1 MAKSAAPA
9 GGRATQAGMAFEAQ
23 VGAWF
28 AAHLA
33 SEMPVGSR
41 FGLASAAQPIRLRFE
56 TGEYLD
62 DIVVSLSDGG
72 TILVQCKTHPTLSS
86 AAESP
91 LADTIGQLV
100 SFLVAHRSGTS
111 AADLSRTAAVLAV
124 QQDAARSLDGLH
136 EACRYFDDGAQW
148 AEATGRLSQ
157 DRQHALDIF
166 ATHARAAWQTE
177 TGRAATDEDVVAL
190 ARLFRVVRF
199 DAGVGGADY
208 RSASQILGARLFEK
222 EDQGDAALDG
232 LLHAV
237 GELIRTG
244 APANRDGLLQR
255 LRKAGIEDTRS
266 PCFDTDLE
274 RLRQLSGQEIKR
286 LARHGRLPVGG
297 GIPIARECMPEMCAA
312 VDGGSLL
319 VIGEPGAGKTGVLVA
334 LAERLPSTAPRV
346 FLSVDRLAG
355 VATGDDLRSE
365 LGLQHP
371 VLDVLAAWPGSA
383 PGVLI
388 IDALDASR
396 GGASEGV
403 FATLIEDGMARIGDR
418 WSIVASI
425 RTFDLRNGRR
435 FRTLV
440 AGTPPSAQYA
450 DPSLGQVRHFCIPR
464 LSDGEVQAV
473 AHAHPELG
481 RLAETAPEPVRKL
494 LQNVFNLSLAAE
506 LIDQGVSADSIRGV
520 ATQADLIERYENERL
535 PSARLQIAIRD
546 AVAVMVERRRLTI
559 PKIAVGNEAIDDA
572 LATGVLA
579 VAGDRIQFA
588 HHVLF
593 DHAASRYYLD
603 WDDSD
608 RLLTQIAKDPAIG
621 LLLGPS
627 LRFAM
632 ERIWCDDGDGRLKI
646 WRLILAIAAAKDVDP
661 IVASVALRAGAE
673 RVAGPADVE
682 GLCDQLRDRTD
693 FADLG
698 STLSRVAR
706 FVRMTIGEANG
717 LSAAAA
723 TAWTTVAKVAL
734 SRGARDYVDG
744 ARILLWSLSEKADFS
759 DAVFSG
765 VFGQAARALL
775 QFAWTTDPP
784 MSNLSSNAIQLVC
797 KSYVTDPDA
806 SRALLERSLEEPHF
820 SAYAHEEAPWL
831 AEGISVIAPL
841 DPAFALRVYATLF
854 GRPAPQ
860 DGHSWIGGGRPS
872 RILPLSSNRRQ
883 DYEHA
888 RWHLEQALPAF
899 LRSSPRTGTDAVSA
913 AVIGQATE
921 TGSQPETREV
931 VAGNVRLR
939 VVEDG
944 LSLQE
949 WRPGS
954 SSDTAPEDQV
964 LSTYTRFLSEASA
977 EHFRLSVEAA
987 RAGET
992 ATSVW
997 ARIFGI
1003 AAERP
1008 GVADDLLW
1016 PLASDPAVLDVP
1028 GLSRDVITY
1037 LSAAYSRHP
1046 LEERTAFEQGLLAR
1060 CQSADARVAD
1070 WSHAM
1075 SARFLSVV
1083 DASTI
1088 ATPEMQSL
1096 RSELESERKLA
1107 GNRPFI
1113 TIETGWGATDD
1124 IADRLLERQGVNL
1137 DQAAD
1142 RDLRLVTRPLE
1153 QVMRAWSKD
1162 ATVEEVADLWRSIA
1176 SVVDA
1181 IDQPDS
1187 PAAHAGT
1194 LHAAWG
1200 TVSNAIEKIAEAKA
1214 YDPEQSGHPKLSDVL
1229 GLVDR
1234 MADSPYPEPSEDT
1247 ESRSMAWG
1255 NWDVRVYAA
1264 ATLVDLAR
1272 RFGGDDAA
1280 IVSRLRPFLSDLE
1293 PTVRLQVAQSLTV
1306 LWNVARPAMWEMAEQ
1321 IARKEEHAGVLGAFV
1336 GRSLISL
1343 VAPEP
1348 ARCEDL
1354 AAVILARQSRTD
1366 EEHKRDSF
1374 DEAVGY
1380 LTAHLRVGHG
1390 RQGPV
1395 QWIQDWAA
1403 DLVRGQAYLWPLVS
1417 ALRSAL
1423 FERYGEEAP
1432 EAAAIQERA
1441 RSILHDIVIAASRAL
1456 GDAMSVLNDQD
1467 AGEVERQ
1474 RAETLARAGDS
1485 LLEHACNQL
1494 YFGSG
1499 AFRSGNNEKP
1509 PGLATPDAMRLF
1521 LQEYLETLDVIGR
1534 SGTARTLHHLI
1545 ELYDFIAA
1553 AAPETVFDRIAAL
1566 IVGPA
1571 AREGYQFESFGST
1584 VLVKL
1589 IRRYLADHR
1598 AVFEDEQRR
1607 ASLVEVLELF
1617 SSAGWPDA
1625 LQLLYELPDLLR

>member
-1 MAKSAAPA
+1 
-9 GGRATQAGMAFEAQ
+9 
-23 VGAWF
+23 
-28 AAHLA
+28 
-33 SEMPVGSR
+33 
-41 FGLASAAQPIRLRFE
+41 
-56 TGEYLD
+56 
-62 DIVVSLSDGG
+62 
-72 TILVQCKTHPTLSS
+72 
-86 AAESP
+86 
-91 LADTIGQLV
+91 
-100 SFLVAHRSGTS
+100 
-111 AADLSRTAAVLAV
+111 
-124 QQDAARSLDGLH
+124 
-136 EACRYFDDGAQW
+136 
-148 AEATGRLSQ
+148 
-157 DRQHALDIF
+157 
-166 ATHARAAWQTE
+166 
-177 TGRAATDEDVVAL
+177 
-190 ARLFRVVRF
+190 
-199 DAGVGGADY
+199 
-208 RSASQILGARLFEK
+208 
-222 EDQGDAALDG
+222 
-232 LLHAV
+232 
-237 GELIRTG
+237 
-244 APANRDGLLQR
+244 
-255 LRKAGIEDTRS
+255 
-266 PCFDTDLE
+266 
-274 RLRQLSGQEIKR
+274 
-286 LARHGRLPVGG
+286 
-297 GIPIARECMPEMCAA
+297 MPELSAA

-334 LAERLPSTAPRV
+334 LAEQLPSTAPRV

-355 VATGDDLRSE
+355 VATGDELRSE

-450 DPSLGQVRHFCIPR
+450 EPSLGQVRHFCIPR

-506 LIDQGVSADSIRGV
+506 LIDRGISADSIRRV
-520 ATQADLIERYENERL
+520 ATQADLVERYEDERL
-535 PSARLQIAIRD
+535 PKARLQIAVRD

-559 PKIAVGNEAIDDA
+559 PKIAVGNEAIDDV

-579 VAGDRIQFA
+579 AAGDRIQFA

-593 DHAASRYYLD
+593 DHAAGRYYLD

-632 ERIWCDDGDGRLKI
+632 ERIWRDDRDGRPKF
-646 WRLILAIAAAKDVDP
+646 WQLILAIAAAKDVDP

-673 RVAGPADVE
+673 RVTGPADVE
-682 GLCDQLRDRTD
+682 GMCDQLRDRTD

-698 STLSRVAR
+698 STLSRVSR

-723 TAWTTVAKVAL
+723 TAWATVAKVAL

-784 MSNLSSNAIQLVC
+784 MSNLSSSAIQLVC
-797 KSYVTDPDA
+797 KSYATDPDA
-806 SRALLERSLEEPHF
+806 SRALLERTLEEPHF

-831 AEGISVIAPL
+831 AEGISVIASL
-841 DPAFALRVYATLF
+841 DPVFALRIYATLF

-860 DGHSWIGGGRPS
+860 DGHSWIGGRPS

-888 RWHLEQALPAF
+888 RWHLQKALPAF
-899 LRSSPRTGTDAVSA
+899 LRSSPRAGTDAVSVA
-913 AVIGQATE
+913 AIGQATKM
-921 TGSQPETREV
+921 GAQRETREV
-931 VAGNVRLR
+931 VAGSVRLR

-949 WRPGS
+949 WRPRS
-954 SSDTAPEDQV
+954 STDTAPEDQV
-964 LSTYTRFLSEASA
+964 LNTYARFLRDASA

-997 ARIFGI
+997 ARLFGI
-1003 AAERP
+1003 AAERL

-1016 PLASDPAVLDVP
+1016 PLASDPAVLDVA
-1028 GLSRDVITY
+1028 GLSRDAITY
-1037 LSAAYSRHP
+1037 LSAVYSRHP
-1046 LEERTAFEQGLLAR
+1046 MEARRTFEQALLAR
-1060 CQSADARVAD
+1060 CQSADAREAG
-1070 WSHAM
+1070 WSRAM
-1075 SARFLSVV
+1075 AARFLSVV
-1083 DASTI
+1083 DTSTI

-1096 RSELESERKLA
+1096 RSELESQRKLA

-1113 TIETGWGATDD
+1113 TVETGWGSTDD
-1124 IADRLLERQGVNL
+1124 IADRLLEREGVDL

-1142 RDLRLVTRPLE
+1142 RDLRVVTRPLE

-1162 ATVEEVADLWRSIA
+1162 ATVEEVGELWRSIA

-1181 IDQPDS
+1181 IDRPDS
-1187 PAAHAGT
+1187 SAAHTGT

-1200 TVSNAIEKIAEAKA
+1200 AVSNAIEKIAEANA
-1214 YDPEQSGHPKLSDVL
+1214 YDPEQSGHPKLLELL

-1234 MADSPYPEPSEDT
+1234 MGDSPYPEPSEDT
-1247 ESRSMAWG
+1247 PSRSMAWG

-1272 RFGGDDAA
+1272 RFGGDGAT
-1280 IVSRLRPFLSDLE
+1280 IVSRLRPFLSDPE
-1293 PTVRLQVAQSLTV
+1293 PTVRLQVAQALTV
-1306 LWNVARPAMWEMAEQ
+1306 LWNVERPLMWEMAEQ
-1321 IARKEEHAGVLGAFV
+1321 VAREEEHAGVLGAFV
-1336 GRSLISL
+1336 GGPLISL
-1343 VAPEP
+1343 VGPEP

-1354 AAVILARQSRTD
+1354 AAVILAP
-1366 EEHKRDSF
+1366 
-1374 DEAVGY
+1374 AV
-1380 LTAHLRVGHG
+1380 
-1390 RQGPV
+1390 
-1395 QWIQDWAA
+1395 
-1403 DLVRGQAYLWPLVS
+1403 S
-1417 ALRSAL
+1417 
-1423 FERYGEEAP
+1423 
-1432 EAAAIQERA
+1432 
-1441 RSILHDIVIAASRAL
+1441 
-1456 GDAMSVLNDQD
+1456 
-1467 AGEVERQ
+1467 
-1474 RAETLARAGDS
+1474 
-1485 LLEHACNQL
+1485 
-1494 YFGSG
+1494 
-1499 AFRSGNNEKP
+1499 
-1509 PGLATPDAMRLF
+1509 
-1521 LQEYLETLDVIGR
+1521 
-1534 SGTARTLHHLI
+1534 
-1545 ELYDFIAA
+1545 
-1553 AAPETVFDRIAAL
+1553 DR
-1566 IVGPA
+1566 
-1571 AREGYQFESFGST
+1571 
-1584 VLVKL
+1584 
-1589 IRRYLADHR
+1589 
-1598 AVFEDEQRR
+1598 
-1607 ASLVEVLELF
+1607 
-1617 SSAGWPDA
+1617 
-1625 LQLLYELPDLLR
+1625 